1 MSSVTLIDQHGSW
14 WSINVTLDIEQ
25 AKTSTYEYK
34 NILPIVIV
42 L

>member
-1 MSSVTLIDQHGSW
+1 LIAHHEPW